1 MVTTCEYQDLNEFLT
16 KHKLISRKDDEPTEK
31 TTITHTRM
39 PGKGIYGG
47 SYFIPKEQYSM
58 FYRLYYEEVF
68 VRKKQ
73 DHLTEKQLE
82 VGGPICIDLDFR
94 YSYDVEVRQHDAD
107 NISEIINLC
116 YLEPLK
122 EFFVFENGKKF
133 PIYVMEKPHVNR
145 LTDGSLTK
153 DGIHII
159 IGIQMSKVMQVM
171 LREKALEILPET
183 ITMELLPVINDC
195 EAIIDAGVAKG
206 SANWQMYGSCKPGNE
221 TYALTHYYEVNFDE
235 NDSEFQVTE
244 KPLSEIDL
252 SKDLYKLSAQ
262 YPNHSSFEI
271 NPNMKEKIEERERNK
286 RKPITTRR
294 VQSNTRIIPLIN
306 NEDQDY
312 SNTPL
317 EDILNENTLDLVI
330 QSIHSKFMST
340 EQNIKELHDYT
351 MILPEKYYQPGSHE
365 LNRMVAFALKQTD
378 QRLFYTWVK
387 LRSKA
392 SDFDYS
398 SIPKLFQDWNKYFKL
413 RTDGVTGASIMYWAK
428 QDSPDEYWK
437 IRKNSVEYCVSET
450 IIQPTDYDFATVLKK
465 LCGDTYVCS
474 SIKDKIWYVFRG
486 HHWIQDK
493 GTTIRNI
500 ISTDMYNV
508 YVSRRDKTMN
518 DVENTPSDDPKYEKM
533 LALVKQLNI
542 IIPKLR
548 MGTEKNNIMRE
559 AMEVLYDEEFDKRVD
574 KNKYLLCCRNGVID
588 LKNRAFRN
596 GQPNDYITKCT
607 NIDYHEFNPEYHS
620 EYAAQIIE
628 LFEKIYPV
636 NELNKYMWDHL
647 SGSLF
652 GENINQTFNIYLG
665 NGSNGKSK
673 ITKLMSLS
681 LGDYYGTVPIV
692 LITERRNA
700 IGGTSSE
707 VMNLKGVRYACMQ
720 EPTKEIQLNEGVM
733 KELTGGDPIVGRQL
747 YKESESFIPQ
757 FDLCVCTNILPV
769 INSNDDGTWRR
780 IRVIKHMAKFADPSE
795 NITPSEDSP
804 YVFPKDK
811 TLEDKLPLWCETFLS
826 MLVKR
831 AFETQ
836 GKVDDCPMVMMYSNN
851 YRQREDH
858 IAAFVSQMIE
868 VVEGG
873 VVKREELSETF
884 KKWYCEFY
892 NSKKIPKGIE
902 LFDYMNK
909 KFGHPKKGKDGWQ
922 GVAIIRPEVQEDE
935 MTGV

>member
-1 MVTTCEYQDLNEFLT
+1 MGTKSGHQDLNEFLT
-16 KHKLISRKDDEPTEK
+16 ARKLNTRKDENLSEK
-31 TTITHTRM
+31 ITITHTRM

-47 SYFIPKEQYSM
+47 SYHIPKDEYEL

-82 VGGPICIDLDFR
+82 LGGPICIDLDFR

-122 EFFVFENGKKF
+122 EFFVFVNGKKF

-183 ITMELLPVINDC
+183 ITMETLPVINDC

-244 KPLSEIDL
+244 KPLTEIDL
-252 SKDLYKLSAQ
+252 AKDLYKLSAQ
-262 YPNHSSFEI
+262 YPNHPCFEI
-271 NPNMKEKIEERERNK
+271 NPKMKEKIEERERNK
-286 RKPITTRR
+286 RKPVTVRR

-306 NEDQDY
+306 NEDQDF

-317 EDILNENTLDLVI
+317 EDILNQDILDRVI
-330 QSIHSKFMST
+330 QSIHSKLMST

-351 MILPEKYYQPGSHE
+351 MTLPEKYYQPGSHE

-398 SIPKLFQDWNKYFKL
+398 AIPKLFQDWNKYFKV
-413 RTDGVTGASIMYWAK
+413 RTDGVTGASIMYWSK
-428 QDSPDEYWK
+428 QDSPDEYWA

-450 IIQPTDYDFATVLKK
+450 IVQPTDYDFATVLKK

-474 SIKDKIWYVFRG
+474 SIKDKTWYVFRN
-486 HHWIQDK
+486 HCWVQDK

-508 YVSRRDKTMN
+508 YVARRDKTMS
-518 DVENTPSDDPKYEKM
+518 DIENTPSDDPKYEKM

-588 LKNRAFRN
+588 LKNCVFRN
-596 GQPNDYITKCT
+596 GHPNDYITKCT
-607 NIDYHEFNPEYHS
+607 NIEYHEFNPEYHS
-620 EYAAQIIE
+620 DYAPQI
-628 LFEKIYPV
+628 LDLLEKIYPEK
-636 NELNKYMWDHL
+636 ELNKYMWDHL

-673 ITKLMSLS
+673 ITKLMSLT
-681 LGDYYGTVPIV
+681 LGDYYGTLPLA

-780 IRVIKHMAKFADPSE
+780 IRVIKHMSKFADPSE

-811 TLEDKLPLWCETFLS
+811 TLEDKLPLFAETFLS

-868 VVEGG
+868 VVDGC

-922 GVAIIRPEVQEDE
+922 GVAIIRPEVEEDE